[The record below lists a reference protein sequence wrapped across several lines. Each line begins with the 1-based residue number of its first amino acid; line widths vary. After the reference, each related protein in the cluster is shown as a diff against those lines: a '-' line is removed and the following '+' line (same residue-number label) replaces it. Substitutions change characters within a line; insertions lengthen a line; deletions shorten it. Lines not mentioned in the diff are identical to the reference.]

1 MLIKV
6 ITCLVIGYIF
16 GLFQTGFIYGK
27 IIHGIDVRNYGS
39 HNAGTTN
46 TIRTLGKPAGYIVF
60 LGDALKAVFAILL
73 VRYVLFPG
81 LPQTDLLALITGFGV
96 VLGHDFPFY
105 MSFKGGKGIA
115 TTGGVMFTLDIRMAV
130 IAAIVFA
137 VIFFATRYVSV
148 GSLAITALFPFML
161 LVFFP
166 GQPLMFCVGLLF
178 TVMAWWR
185 HRENIKRLK
194 NGTENRFDRKK
205 K

>member
-1 MLIKV
+1 
-6 ITCLVIGYIF
+6 
-16 GLFQTGFIYGK
+16 
-27 IIHGIDVRNYGS
+27 
-39 HNAGTTN
+39 
-46 TIRTLGKPAGYIVF
+46 
-60 LGDALKAVFAILL
+60 
-73 VRYVLFPG
+73 
-81 LPQTDLLALITGFGV
+81 
-96 VLGHDFPFY
+96 
-105 MSFKGGKGIA
+105 
-115 TTGGVMFTLDIRMAV
+115 MAV